1 MDTAIA
7 FTREY
12 SKVSISTGNKK
23 CREPELI
30 RLGGMVT
37 KDRKER
43 VDFGER
49 GDS

>member
-1 MDTAIA
+1 MDIVVA

-12 SKVSISTGNKK
+12 SKVSISSGNEK

-30 RLGGMVT
+30 RPRGMVT
-37 KDRKER
+37 KDIKAR
-43 VDFGER
+43 VDFRYR